1 MSQTPIAG
9 MIQGK
14 IKNVLYNGFFQGF
27 CIFVALVG
35 ISYAGVWAYQN
46 LRMTGYTDPDTRVS
60 VRYSTKLE
68 VEKATAERD
77 RRDKIVFR
85 VKVRGAQ
92 GSGSGTDFAVAKT
105 VPDPLLITV
114 RYEDDLRKVS
124 NTLRKDLLDIL
135 VDNSEKV
142 FAQEYIKYEKV
153 SQRAFEH
160 KGRRAAEIVF
170 TYLSPYGKFVK
181 QRFMILIRDE
191 NTAFYLSAQASKER
205 FDALNKRYFNKLF
218 SSMDFQ

>member
-1 MSQTPIAG
+1 
-9 MIQGK
+9 MIK
-14 IKNVLYNGFFQGF
+14 HVLYNGFFQGF
-27 CIFVALVG
+27 CLFVALVG
-35 ISYAGVWAYQN
+35 TSYAGVWAYQN

-68 VEKATAERD
+68 VEKATTERD
-77 RRDKIVFR
+77 REDKILFR
-85 VKVRGAQ
+85 IKRA
-92 GSGSGTDFAVAKT
+92 GSGTNSRVREIE
-105 VPDPLLITV
+105 PDPVLVTV

-142 FAQEYIKYEKV
+142 FAQEYIKFEKV
-153 SQRAFEH
+153 SEKKFEH
-160 KGRRAAEIVF
+160 RGRRAAEIVF

-191 NTAFYLSAQASKER
+191 NTAFYLSAQASREP
-205 FDALNKRYFNKLF
+205 FDALNKRYFNKIF